1 MKSASS
7 ARALTY
13 ALCISTPL
21 LASAAAAQSAPQ
33 PKSTQPALEEIVV
46 SEFRRTLATD
56 VSVSLTQINQATIE
70 DYALQHFEELIQL
83 VPNMNYSGEGS
94 RARYFQLRG
103 VGELEQYEGA
113 PNPSV
118 GFIVDDI
125 DLSDVGGISNTFDLQ
140 QVEVLR
146 GPQGTRFGGS
156 ALAGLVYAETANPTM
171 EPSVNAEVLVGSDD
185 QFGIGAAAGGSLGRN
200 VQGRVSAYQ
209 YQANGFRDNEFLDRD
224 DTNGRDEL
232 NLRGKLLWQLG
243 NDWAAKFSAL
253 YADFSNGY
261 DAFVIDNGRN
271 TFSDKPGEDSQQ
283 TVAGSLKLSGP
294 LSSSVTFVSIT
305 SVAET
310 DVLFSFDAD
319 WGNNEGYWGPYG
331 YDYFASTDRDRS
343 SATQEFRLL
352 SSESGRIWGDST
364 EWLVGVYGRSLD
376 ENSDENLTGFYDDTV
391 DGSGAFCPGGCFE
404 RTRLQ
409 SEFDSTN
416 LALFGKLETR
426 LSERWTL
433 ITGLRVERWE
443 ADYSDSFV
451 DLQNSP
457 NTSVANQFNPDANL
471 WGGNITLRFEV
482 TESSQIYGLISRGYK
497 AGGFNP
503 SLARIALPPDGQ
515 VTTADIVY
523 EPETLLNYEIG
534 YKGLWLDGTLVADVS
549 AFYMERNDMQI
560 KSSAQQ
566 TPGDPFSFI
575 FITSNGQGSA
585 YGLESSL
592 TWQFAEN
599 WQVFGALGLLDT
611 KVERY
616 KFTNQEPIIGREF
629 ANAPPYTVNV
639 GTTYRNAQGW
649 FGRVDVLG
657 RGAFYY
663 DYSHNRK
670 SSAYQTV
677 NLKLGK
683 EWERWSVYAW
693 GRNILNE
700 TYFTRGFFF
709 GNEPPAF
716 EDKLYTKYGDP
727 ATYGVTANYA
737 F

>member
-1 MKSASS
+1 MKIVLP
-7 ARALTY
+7 ARASVY
-13 ALCISTPL
+13 ALAISSMSF
-21 LASAAAAQSAPQ
+21 ASFAAAQAAPSAATSKPV
-33 PKSTQPALEEIVV
+33 LDEIVV
-46 SEFRRTLATD
+46 SEFRPTLATD
-56 VSVSLTQINQATIE
+56 VSTSLTQLNQGTIE
-70 DYALQHFEELIQL
+70 DYSLQHFEELIQL
-83 VPNMNYSGEGS
+83 VPNMSFSGEGS

-103 VGELEQYEGA
+103 IGELEQYEGA

-140 QVEVLR
+140 QVDVLR

-156 ALAGLVYAETANPTM
+156 ALAGLVYAETANPTV
-171 EPSVNAEVLVGSDD
+171 EPSVNAEVLVGNDD
-185 QFGIGAAAGGSLGRN
+185 QFGIGAAVGGSLGSN
-200 VQGRVSAYQ
+200 VQGRLSAYQ
-209 YQANGFRDNEFLDRD
+209 YQANGFRDNNFLGRD

-232 NLRGKLLWQLG
+232 NLRGKLLWQIG
-243 NDWAAKFSAL
+243 NDWEAKFSAL

-271 TFSDKPGEDSQQ
+271 TFSDKPGEDLQQ
-283 TVAGSLKLSGP
+283 TSAGSLKFSGP
-294 LSSSVTFVSIT
+294 LGNAVDFVSIT

-319 WGNNEGYWGPYG
+319 WGNNEGYWGPYV
-331 YDYFASTDRDRS
+331 YDFFASNDRERS

-352 SSESGRIWGDST
+352 SADDARIFGDST
-364 EWLVGVYGRSLD
+364 AWLIGVYGRSLD
-376 ENSDENLTGFYDDTV
+376 ENNDENLTGVYDDSV
-391 DGSGAFCPGGCFE
+391 DGGAAFCPGGCFD

-416 LALFGKLETR
+416 LAVFGKLETQ
-426 LSERWTL
+426 LSERWVLT
-433 ITGLRVERWE
+433 TGLRVERWE
-443 ADYSDSFV
+443 ADYVDSFV

-457 NTSVANQFNPDANL
+457 NTSVSNRFNPDETM
-471 WGGNITLRFEV
+471 WGGDVTLRFNV
-482 TESSQIYGLISRGYK
+482 TEDSQIYALVARGYK

-503 SLARIALPPDGQ
+503 SLARVALPPGGQ
-515 VTTADIVY
+515 VTTADILY
-523 EPETLLNYEIG
+523 DPEYLLNYEIG
-534 YKGLWLDGTLVADVS
+534 YKGLWLDGSLVADVS
-549 AFYMERNDMQI
+549 VFYMDRNDMQI

-575 FITSNGQGSA
+575 FITSNGAGSSF
-585 YGLESSL
+585 GLETSL

-599 WQVFGALGLLDT
+599 WQVFSALGLLDT
-611 KVERY
+611 KVESY
-616 KFTNQEPIIGREF
+616 KFATQEPLIGREF
-629 ANAPPYTVNV
+629 ANAPPYTFNV
-639 GTTYRNAQGW
+639 GTSYRNGDGW

-670 SSAYQTV
+670 SSASETV

-716 EDKLYTKYGDP
+716 QDTLYTKYGDP
-727 ATYGVTANYA
+727 RTYGLTANFA